1 VSAVREDP
9 SRLIQQIAAGNRDA
23 FGRLYDLLASL
34 VYTLALRIL
43 RERSVAEDLVQE
55 VFLQV
60 WHQAKNYNQER
71 GTPEAWIITITRSR
85 AIDKLRSIRRR
96 EEGALTTDNPGEKSP
111 AAVANGA
118 TASDARLTLN
128 TAMARLPE
136 AQRMVMELAYFDGL
150 SQSEIAAQ
158 LGEPLGTIKTRM
170 RTGMERLREFFQVK
184 SGGESS

>member
-1 VSAVREDP
+1 MREDP
-9 SRLIQQIAAGNRDA
+9 SRLIQQIGAGNRDA

-60 WHQAKNYNQER
+60 WHQAKNYNHER

-96 EEGALTTDNPGEKSP
+96 EEGSLTTDNPREKSR
-111 AAVANGA
+111 AGVASGVN
-118 TASDARLTLN
+118 ASDARLTLN
-128 TAMARLPE
+128 TALARLPE
-136 AQRMVMELAYFDGL
+136 AQRQILELAYFDGL
-150 SQSEIAAQ
+150 TQSEIATQ
-158 LGEPLGTIKTRM
+158 LREPLGTIKTRM
-170 RTGMERLREFFQVK
+170 RAGMERLREFFQVK
-184 SGGESS
+184 AAGESS